1 MTRPTACAD
10 VGRLWRSGAWLA
22 AVLLATIAY
31 QLTDWAPAAVVAG
44 VALAVYVTGQW
55 SALPRVAKLLFAV
68 AALTVTVLPW
78 FIARPGD
85 ALWLAMDRAI
95 YFATFLACLSFLREA
110 ADSSPLVRRCGAVLI
125 NQPPAKRY
133 ATLSFGAYLIGV
145 VLNMGVLNLL
155 GVMIRKANT
164 LDAAGGHAVIQQ
176 VRRQRMFTAML
187 RGFAVSP
194 LGSPLTITLAVI
206 LSVMPGLRWQEVLP
220 YGLLTMLLL
229 MLFGWG
235 VDRATAPR
243 QLASLAAREYIPGA
257 LTTIARF
264 LALVL
269 AIFAGAVTIEE
280 LLQVDLPVAIM
291 IAAPV
296 AAIIWMWMQ
305 WLRTG
310 WGRSVALTVARVGRR
325 SPQQFAGIRA
335 ELTVLC
341 AAGIMGTMVAAA
353 VPDTLLAETLQSLG
367 LYGPPVAVAVTLLM
381 LLFAQVGLNP
391 IITATLALT
400 SLSQPEVFGLAPEL
414 LALSVMTGWALA
426 VGCAPLTTSVLITAR
441 VADASPYTVGYRWN
455 GWFTLATAALASGWL
470 LVLGWMI
477 G

>member
-1 MTRPTACAD
+1 M
-10 VGRLWRSGAWLA
+10 GRHWRTGGWLA
-22 AVLLATIAY
+22 VVLLATVGY
-31 QLTDWAPAAVVAG
+31 QLSDWAPLAITAG
-44 VALAVYVTGQW
+44 VALAVYLTGQW
-55 SALPRVAKLLFAV
+55 PALPRVAKLLFAV
-68 AALTVTVLPW
+68 AAVAVLALPW
-78 FIARPGD
+78 FMPRPGE

-176 VRRQRMFTAML
+176 VRQQRMFTAML

-206 LSVMPGLRWQEVLP
+206 LSVMPDLRWQDVLP
-220 YGLLTMLLL
+220 YGLLTMVLL
-229 MLFGWG
+229 MALGWV

-243 QLASLAAREYIPGA
+243 QLASMANRDHVPGA
-257 LTTIARF
+257 LATIARF

-269 AIFAGAVTIEE
+269 AIFAGAVAIEE
-280 LLQVDLPVAIM
+280 LLEVELPVAIM

-296 AAIIWMWMQ
+296 AAIVWMWVQ
-305 WLRTG
+305 WLRAG
-310 WGRSVALTVARVGRR
+310 WGRSVMLTASRVGRR
-325 SPQQFAGIRA
+325 SPEQFAGLRA

-341 AAGIMGTMVAAA
+341 AAGVMGTMIAAA
-353 VPDTLLAETLQSLG
+353 VPETLLAETLQALG

-391 IITATLALT
+391 IVTATIALT
-400 SLSQPEVFGLAPEL
+400 SLSQPAVFGLAPEL

-426 VGCAPLTTSVLITAR
+426 VGMAPLTTSVLITAR
-441 VADASPYTVGYRWN
+441 VADVPATTVGYRWN
-455 GWFTLATAALASGWL
+455 GWFTVGSAVLVSGWL
-470 LVLGWMI
+470 LVLGWVI